1 MVPDTQSSQILL
13 IEDEPAVLASLR
25 RRLAFEGYS
34 ISTAVTGLM
43 GLEILETLSP
53 NLVILDVML
62 PEMNGF
68 EVAKRIRTTSS
79 VPILMLTARDS
90 VQDRVQGLESGA
102 DDYLCKPFAIEEL
115 LARVKALLR
124 RSRQQPEE
132 SASATLVFGHL
143 RVLPS
148 SREVFCNEQAVQL
161 TFREFELLSHLIKNA
176 RMVLT
181 RDQIL
186 ESLWGYD
193 QANSSNVVDVHVKS
207 LRSKLEVVDPR
218 RLLQTVRG
226 VGYVL
231 REE

>member
-1 MVPDTQSSQILL
+1 VVPDTQSSQILL

>member
-1 MVPDTQSSQILL
+1 MPDTVNSQILL

-25 RRLAFEGYS
+25 RRLAFEGYQV
-34 ISTAVTGLM
+34 STAVTGLM
-43 GLEILETLSP
+43 GLEILETLP
-53 NLVILDVML
+53 ANLVILDVML

-68 EVAKRIRTTSS
+68 EVAKRIRATSG

-132 SASATLVFGHL
+132 ASSPALSFAHL
-143 RVLPS
+143 KLLPG
-148 SREVFCNEQAVQL
+148 SREVFCNDLPVQL
-161 TFREFELLSHLIKNA
+161 TFREFELLSHLIKHA
-176 RMVLT
+176 RLVLS

-207 LRSKLEVVDPR
+207 LRAKLETVDSR